1 MSAESKSN
9 GGGLARKLGLFLGPV
24 IAMITW
30 IILAQHGVED
40 PIPQTAAVAVL
51 MALWWMTEAIPIS
64 ATALIP
70 VALFPILGILSG
82 RAVAGSYFNNVIF
95 LFLGG
100 FIMAL
105 AMEKWEL
112 HKRIALKT
120 IIVIG
125 AGPRRMLLGFMLA
138 TAFLSMWIS
147 NTATTMMM
155 VPIAIAVISRLHA
168 GDENRRI
175 AAGLLIAVAYSASIG
190 GIATLIGTPPNLAFA
205 KIFTTSFPNAPE
217 VTFTRWIVFG
227 LPASAVLFIVAYV
240 VLILT
245 FFRGAKASD
254 TDLEELR
261 REYRELGKA
270 SFEEKMVGGM
280 FALMAILWLT
290 RQDLQLGSF
299 VIPGWARLLPTPQFI
314 DDGTVAIVVSLFL
327 FIIPSRSRT
336 GARLIDWQ
344 TARRLPW
351 GIVIL
356 FGGGFALA
364 EGFKDSGLSQ
374 FIAQQLHVLQGVSP
388 LVVVL
393 VICLVLTFLTELTS
407 NTATTQ
413 IVLPLL
419 AAMALAVEVNP
430 LLLMIPA
437 TLSASCAFMLPVA
450 TPPNAI
456 VFGSGMV
463 RMPDMMRAG
472 IYLNLIGA
480 VVITILMFA
489 LGMSVFNIN
498 TTVMPPWAG

>member
-1 MSAESKSN
+1 
-9 GGGLARKLGLFLGPV
+9 
-24 IAMITW
+24 
-30 IILAQHGVED
+30 
-40 PIPQTAAVAVL
+40 
-51 MALWWMTEAIPIS
+51 
-64 ATALIP
+64 
-70 VALFPILGILSG
+70 
-82 RAVAGSYFNNVIF
+82 
-95 LFLGG
+95 
-100 FIMAL
+100 
-105 AMEKWEL
+105 
-112 HKRIALKT
+112 
-120 IIVIG
+120 
-125 AGPRRMLLGFMLA
+125 
-138 TAFLSMWIS
+138 
-147 NTATTMMM
+147 
-155 VPIAIAVISRLHA
+155 
-168 GDENRRI
+168 
-175 AAGLLIAVAYSASIG
+175 
-190 GIATLIGTPPNLAFA
+190 
-205 KIFTTSFPNAPE
+205 
-217 VTFTRWIVFG
+217 
-227 LPASAVLFIVAYV
+227 
-240 VLILT
+240 
-245 FFRGAKASD
+245 
-254 TDLEELR
+254 
-261 REYRELGKA
+261 
-270 SFEEKMVGGM
+270 
-280 FALMAILWLT
+280 
-290 RQDLQLGSF
+290 
-299 VIPGWARLLPTPQFI
+299 LPTPQFI

>member
-1 MSAESKSN
+1 M
-9 GGGLARKLGLFLGPV
+9 
-24 IAMITW
+24 
-30 IILAQHGVED
+30 
-40 PIPQTAAVAVL
+40 
-51 MALWWMTEAIPIS
+51 
-64 ATALIP
+64 
-70 VALFPILGILSG
+70 
-82 RAVAGSYFNNVIF
+82 
-95 LFLGG
+95 
-100 FIMAL
+100 
-105 AMEKWEL
+105 
-112 HKRIALKT
+112 
-120 IIVIG
+120 
-125 AGPRRMLLGFMLA
+125 
-138 TAFLSMWIS
+138 
-147 NTATTMMM
+147 
-155 VPIAIAVISRLHA
+155 
-168 GDENRRI
+168 
-175 AAGLLIAVAYSASIG
+175 
-190 GIATLIGTPPNLAFA
+190 
-205 KIFTTSFPNAPE
+205 
-217 VTFTRWIVFG
+217 TFTRWIVFG